1 MNKKLIIQRILASFL
16 LGIFAFSIT
25 PKIILHNVV
34 ANHKDTPFAS
44 NSEKKAQI
52 NKAGFN
58 CNCDNLVVESPFTD
72 QHEPF
77 EIIIN
82 HFFLPPI
89 IKNINSVKTVVQYY
103 PALRGPPA
111 FHTA

>member
-1 MNKKLIIQRILASFL
+1 MLAV
-16 LGIFAFSIT
+16 FAFSIT

-44 NSEKKAQI
+44 NAEKNAQL

-72 QHEPF
+72 YYEPF
-77 EIIIN
+77 QIIIN
-82 HFFLPPI
+82 KSFLPQI
-89 IKNINSVKTVVQYY
+89 IKNINGVKTIAQYY

-111 FHTA
+111 FHAA